1 MPDKPFTN
9 GTEYEALTAFFG
21 GVNSGLNPLLL
32 QKDQLAFATNTTV
45 RGGFIT
51 HRPPYRKLTLDFVDT
66 GAASPIITLK
76 TLSNNV
82 SPATVTLGAV
92 GEVTTIPTLPI
103 SLEHEGVYEVPAIGD
118 SSILE
123 LTGYYSG
130 HVGDNLTYNV
140 AGIIIVFEVLAFTV
154 APTTTL
160 QDSFELGYYQ
170 GGVPYRPDFGNHS
183 LMAAIS
189 GKLFKLAISE
199 NTAVITDVSV
209 PGDPSPALLTQS
221 WLWQAEKWVIWQ
233 DGLSLPVFYNGV
245 TSRRSLGPSQLLGT
259 TTAIVPA
266 NVPAIGATTTVT
278 LTTPYIG
285 PVGVPVSFNNA
296 LYQATGQVTS
306 VGVPAQPA
314 QPGQPATPPVP
325 IGTPNYTAI
334 LTNRGGATPGTV
346 PPIGSEIYVRPNTPG
361 KVLATPTPTVV
372 AFGTSIKFNLSSV
385 FWIRFHTVPAH
396 GFGPSF
402 VPATVVANNDI
413 TVQTN
418 LGTRR
423 LRPTSVSGHQVT
435 ACQVLTAPNPSFPA
449 LAVGECG
456 IPIDFNP
463 ASIIG
468 NIVTNEGTTSPNVL
482 AHTTLAPFTN
492 PVNGDGVLVTVN
504 DNYLGGFV
512 NYPVWILDDQYDLT
526 EPIIDQAYTA
536 GTPASPG
543 HPAIPAIPP
552 STTLYLVNLNDTP
565 GGLYVVGDQITS
577 VPELPTGR
585 MGCYVMGRNW
595 MSLVDGISFI
605 AGNIVGGEA
614 GTQAESYRDAVLHTT
629 ENDYL
634 DTGTFRL
641 PGSGDV
647 ITALLATANLD
658 ASMGQGALIVCTAN
672 SIFTCNAPVDRT
684 TWQALT
690 FPILAQTLLGSG
702 ALAQQS
708 TFPVN
713 SDTFMRAIDGW
724 RSYKIA
730 RRNFSEE
737 WGNTPI
743 TREMERVFNLEDKT
757 LIPYVSGILFDNR
770 VLFGARPQS
779 TASGISSTVTVALNF
794 DPVSSIAGKSPPIYD
809 GAWGN
814 LNVLQF
820 MRAVVDSVDR
830 AFAFA
835 ANRDTNR
842 IELWEL
848 LPQSVMDDRLPP
860 SLRVLADIDGATE
873 TPITWN
879 FETSVL
885 FKETPGRPLLQ
896 LLNGEIRVSDVVGNV
911 DFQVWYKADNYPC
924 WTKWH
929 LWSICATVAPNDE
942 SNLKPG
948 YNPRMG
954 LGEPKVRD
962 VVDGVEVMYCDEFTQ
977 RPLREGYVFQFKIS
991 IRGHCKFIGMTV
1003 AAVRM
1008 PEPSFAKPICEY
1020 SQSP

>member
-1 MPDKPFTN
+1 MPDAPYTPK
-9 GTEYEALTAFFG
+9 TEYDAITAFFG

-32 QKDQLAFATNTTV
+32 ERDQLAFATNATA
-45 RGGFIT
+45 RGGFLT
-51 HRPPYRKLTLDFVDT
+51 HRPPYRKMQLDFVDT
-66 GAASPIITLK
+66 SAPTPTITLQ
-76 TLSNNV
+76 TLSNSNG
-82 SPATVTLGAV
+82 AVTLGAE
-92 GEVTTIPTLPI
+92 GEVTTIPTLPH
-103 SLEHEGVYEVPAIGD
+103 SLEHEGLYEVPAVGD
-118 SSILE
+118 SSVLILTSYY
-123 LTGYYSG
+123 TGA
-130 HVGDNLTYNV
+130 VGDNLTYNV
-140 AGIIIVFEVLAFTV
+140 AGVVIVFAVLAFTV
-154 APTTTL
+154 APVVSL
-160 QDSFELGYYQ
+160 QDQFETGFYQ

-183 LMAAIS
+183 LVAAIS
-189 GKLFKLAISE
+189 GKLFKLAITE
-199 NTAVITDVSV
+199 RLATVTDVSI
-209 PGDPSPALLTQS
+209 PGDPNPPLLSQA
-221 WLWQAEKWVIWQ
+221 WLWQSEKWIIWQ
-233 DGLSLPVFYNGV
+233 NGLSLPVFYNGT

-266 NVPAIGATTTVT
+266 NVPAIGATTTLT
-278 LTTPYIG
+278 LSTAYIG
-285 PVGVPVSFNNA
+285 PVGVPVSFNGA

-306 VGVPAQPA
+306 VGIPAQPA

-334 LTNRGGATPGTV
+334 LTNTGGATPGTV
-346 PPIGSEIYVRPNTPG
+346 PPIGSEIYVRPGTAG
-361 KVLATPTPTVV
+361 KVLATPTPAVV
-372 AFGTSIKFNLSSV
+372 SAGLKFNLSSV
-385 FWIRFHTVPAH
+385 FWIRFHTV
-396 GFGPSF
+396 FRPSLINPPGQF
-402 VPATVVANNDI
+402 VLVANNDI

-423 LRPTSVSGHQVT
+423 LRPISVSGHQVI
-435 ACQVLTAPNPSFPA
+435 ACVVLTAPNPIFPA
-449 LAVGECG
+449 LQVGDCG
-456 IPIDFNP
+456 APIDFDP
-463 ASIIG
+463 ASIVG
-468 NIVTNEGTTSPNVL
+468 NIVTLEGATSPNVL
-482 AHTTLAPFTN
+482 AHTTLAPFAN
-492 PVNGDGVLVTVN
+492 PAIGSGVLVSVN

-526 EPIIDQAYTA
+526 EPIINQAYTA

-552 STTLYLVNLNDTP
+552 STTLYLVNLSDTP
-565 GGLYVVGDQITS
+565 GGVYVVGSQVTS

-585 MGCYVMGRNW
+585 MGVYVMGRNW

-614 GTQAESYRDAVLHTT
+614 GTQAEAYRDAVLHTT

-647 ITALLATANLD
+647 ITAMVATANLD
-658 ASMGQGALIVCTAN
+658 ASMGQGSLIVCTAT
-672 SIFTCNAPVDRT
+672 SIFTCNAPVDRQE
-684 TWQALT
+684 WQDLT

-743 TREMERVFNLEDKT
+743 TREMERVLNLEDKT

-779 TASGISSTVTVALNF
+779 TASGISSLISVALNF

-809 GAWGN
+809 GAWED

-820 MRAVVDSVDR
+820 MRAVIDSVDR
-830 AFAFA
+830 CFAFVS
-835 ANRDTNR
+835 NTDTQK

-848 LPQSVMDDRLPP
+848 LPGSVADERLAP
-860 SLRVLADIDGATE
+860 SLRVLADNDGITD

-879 FETSVL
+879 CESCVL

-896 LLNGEIRVSDVVGNV
+896 LLNGEIRVKDVVGTV
-911 DFQVWYKADNYPC
+911 DFQVFYKADNYPC
-924 WTKWH
+924 WTPWH
-929 LWSICATVAPNDE
+929 RWSICAEQATEDSPD
-942 SNLKPG
+942 LKPG
-948 YNPRMG
+948 YQPRMG
-954 LGEPKVRD
+954 LGEPKLRD
-962 VVDGVEVMYCDEFTQ
+962 VVNGVEVSYCDQFTE
-977 RPLREGYVFQFKIS
+977 RPLRDGYTFQFKVS
-991 IRGHCKFIGMTV
+991 VRGHCTFLGMTV

-1008 PEPSFAKPICEY
+1008 PETSFAKPICEF
-1020 SQSP
+1020 STDP